1 MSLSRAGSGDD
12 MIQADLIV
20 EGAAELLS
28 VAGHVSR
35 PRRGAEM
42 RELGILRR
50 GSLAAR
56 RGKIV
61 WIGPTADLLTAI
73 RPLAF
78 CKVIDAYGKT
88 VMPGLVDPHTHL
100 VFAGSREN
108 EFAMRIQG
116 KTYQEIAAAGGGIN
130 STVAATRTAGTADL
144 KAGARRTLD
153 AMLAL
158 GTTTVEAKSGYG
170 LDLVNEIKMLEV
182 IRALDEAGPITLVPT
197 FMGAHEIPPEF
208 RQNPEAYVDL
218 VITRMIPM
226 VAARKLARFCDVFC
240 ETGVFSVGQTE
251 RIFRAAQ
258 AVGLELRV
266 HADELTDLGGAALA
280 ARMKARTADHLL
292 YTNDDGIRAMAE
304 AGVIAVLLP
313 GTAYFLHMQRY
324 ARARDMIAG
333 GVPVALA
340 TDFNPGS
347 CMTESLPLIMNLAC
361 TQMRMLPAEAIT
373 AATINAAWA
382 IGEQDC
388 VGSLEVGKQ
397 ADVVV
402 LDAPTHEHLCYH
414 FGVNLVDTVVKN
426 GKVVVES
433 GQRLS

>member
-1 MSLSRAGSGDD
+1 
-12 MIQADLIV
+12 MIQADLII
-20 EGAAELLS
+20 EGAAELLTLTG
-28 VAGHVSR
+28 VGTR
-35 PRRGAEM
+35 PRLGEEMRDLGVLRRGA
-42 RELGILRR
+42 
-50 GSLAAR
+50 LAAR

-61 WIGPTADLLTAI
+61 WIGPTADLLTAVH
-73 RPLAF
+73 PLAF
-78 CKVIDAYGKT
+78 CKTIDARGKT

-116 KTYQEIAAAGGGIN
+116 RTYQEIAAAGGGIN
-130 STVAATRTAGTADL
+130 ATVAATRAASKADL
-144 KAGARRTLD
+144 KTGARGSLD
-153 AMLAL
+153 TMLTL
-158 GTTTVEAKSGYG
+158 GTTTVETKSGYG
-170 LDLVNEIKMLEV
+170 LDVVNEIKMLEV
-182 IRALDEAGPITLVPT
+182 IRELDEGGPMTVVPT
-197 FMGAHEIPPEF
+197 FMGAHEVPPEF

-226 VAARKLARFCDVFC
+226 VASRKLARFCDVFC
-240 ETGVFSVGQTE
+240 EKGVFSVQQAE

-266 HADELTDLGGAALA
+266 HADELSDLGGAAMA
-280 ARMKARTADHLL
+280 ARLKARTADHLL
-292 YTNDDGIRAMAE
+292 YANDDGIRAMAE

-313 GTAYFLHMQRY
+313 GTAYFLHLQRY
-324 ARARDMIAG
+324 ARARDMMAA

-347 CMTESLPLIMNLAC
+347 CMTESLPLILNLAC

-388 VGSLEVGKQ
+388 VGSLDVGKH
-397 ADVVV
+397 ADVLV
-402 LDAPTHEHLCYH
+402 LNAQNHEHLCYH
-414 FGVNLVDTVVKN
+414 FGVNLVDTVVKS
-426 GKVVVES
+426 GKVVVEG
-433 GQRLS
+433 GQRLT

>member
-1 MSLSRAGSGDD
+1 

-20 EGAAELLS
+20 EGAAELLTLQGNS
-28 VAGHVSR
+28 SR
-35 PRRGAEM
+35 PRRGEEM
-42 RELGILRR
+42 GNLGIIRQ
-50 GSLAAR
+50 GALAAR

-61 WIGPTADLLTAI
+61 WMGPTADLLTSV
-73 RPLAF
+73 RPMAF
-78 CKVIDAYGKT
+78 SKLIDAYGKI
-88 VMPGLVDPHTHL
+88 VMPGLVDSHTHL
-100 VFAGSREN
+100 VFAGTREN

-130 STVAATRTAGTADL
+130 ATVAATRKVSKAEL
-144 KAGARRTLD
+144 KVEARKSLD
-153 AMLAL
+153 RMLAL

-170 LDLVNEIKMLEV
+170 LELETEWKMLEV
-182 IRALDEAGPITLVPT
+182 VRDLNEEGPMTVIPT

-218 VITRMIPM
+218 VITRMLPE

-240 ETGVFSVGQTE
+240 ETGVFSVEQSE
-251 RIFRAAQ
+251 RILGAAKGL
-258 AVGLELRV
+258 GLEPRV
-266 HADELTDLGGAALA
+266 HADELSDLNGAAMA
-280 ARMKARTADHLL
+280 ARTNARTADHLL
-292 YTNDDGIRAMAE
+292 CTSDGGIRQMAG

-324 ARARDMIAG
+324 ARARDMIAA

-347 CMTESLPLIMNLAC
+347 CMTESLPLILNLAC

-382 IGEQDC
+382 IGEEDC
-388 VGSLEVGKQ
+388 AGSLEVGKQ
-397 ADVVV
+397 ADILV
-402 LDAPTHEHLCYH
+402 LDVPNHEHLCYH
-414 FGVNLVDTVVKN
+414 FGVNLVETVVKN
-426 GKVVVES
+426 GKVVVEG
-433 GQRLS
+433 GQRIR

>member
-1 MSLSRAGSGDD
+1 
-12 MIQADLIV
+12 MIQADLII
-20 EGAAELLS
+20 EGAAELLTLTG
-28 VAGHVSR
+28 AGNR
-35 PRRGAEM
+35 PRRGEEM
-42 RELGILRR
+42 GDLGIIQR
-50 GSLAAR
+50 GALAAR

-61 WIGPTADLLTAI
+61 WVGPTADLLTAV
-73 RPLAF
+73 RPMAF
-78 CKVIDAYGKT
+78 CKLIDAYGKT

-116 KTYQEIAAAGGGIN
+116 KTYLEIAAAGGGIN
-130 STVAATRTAGTADL
+130 ATVAATRQAS
-144 KAGARRTLD
+144 KAELTFGARRSLNR
-153 AMLAL
+153 MLPL

-170 LDLVNEIKMLEV
+170 LDLETEIKMLEV
-182 IRALDEAGPITLVPT
+182 IQGLNQDDPITVVPT

-208 RQNPEAYVDL
+208 RQDPEAYVDL
-218 VITRMIPM
+218 VITRMIPA
-226 VAARKLARFCDVFC
+226 VAERKLARFCDVFC
-240 ETGVFSVGQTE
+240 ETGVFSVAQTE

-258 AVGLELRV
+258 AAGMETRV
-266 HADELTDLGGAALA
+266 HADELTDLGGAAMA

-292 YTNDDGIRAMAE
+292 YANDDGIRAMAQ

-324 ARARDMIAG
+324 ARARDMIAA

-347 CMTESLPLIMNLAC
+347 CMTESMPLIMNMAC

-382 IGEQDC
+382 IGEQDRI
-388 VGSLEVGKQ
+388 GTLEVGKQ
-397 ADVVV
+397 ADLLV
-402 LDAPTHEHLCYH
+402 LDAPNHAHLCYH
-414 FGVNLVDTVVKN
+414 FGVNLVERVVKD
-426 GKVVVES
+426 GKVVAEN
-433 GQRLS
+433 GQRIR

>member
-1 MSLSRAGSGDD
+1 

-20 EGAAELLS
+20 EGAAELLT
-28 VAGHVSR
+28 VAGNASG
-35 PRRGAEM
+35 PRRGTEM
-42 RELGILRR
+42 RDLGILRR

-61 WIGPTADLLTAI
+61 WIGPTGDLLTAI

-108 EFAMRIQG
+108 EFALRIQG
-116 KTYQEIAAAGGGIN
+116 KTYQEIAAGGGGIN
-130 STVAATRTAGTADL
+130 ATVAATRAASKADL
-144 KAGARRTLD
+144 TSSARRTLD
-153 AMLAL
+153 TMLAL

-182 IRALDEAGPITLVPT
+182 IRALEETGPMTLVPT
-197 FMGAHEIPPEF
+197 FMGAHEVPPEF

-226 VAARKLARFCDVFC
+226 VASRKLARFCDVFC
-240 ETGVFSVGQTE
+240 ETDVFSVAQTE
-251 RIFRAAQ
+251 RILQAAQ

-292 YTNDDGIRAMAE
+292 FANDDGVRAMAE

-324 ARARDMIAG
+324 ARARDMIEAG
-333 GVPVALA
+333 VAVALA

-382 IGEQDC
+382 LGEQDC

-397 ADVVV
+397 ADVLV

-414 FGVNLVDTVVKN
+414 FGVNLVDTVIKN
-426 GKVVVES
+426 GKVVAEA
-433 GQRLS
+433 GQRLN

>member
-1 MSLSRAGSGDD
+1 
-12 MIQADLIV
+12 MIQADLII
-20 EGAAELLS
+20 EGAAELLTL
-28 VAGHVSR
+28 AGPANG
-35 PRRGAEM
+35 PRRGPEM
-42 RELGILRR
+42 RDLGILRR
-50 GSLAAR
+50 GALAAR

-61 WIGPTADLLTAI
+61 WVGPTADLLTAV

-78 CKVIDAYGKT
+78 CKLIDAAGKT

-108 EFAMRIQG
+108 EFALRIQG
-116 KTYQEIAAAGGGIN
+116 KTYQEIAAAGGGIHA
-130 STVAATRTAGTADL
+130 TVAATRAASKADL
-144 KAGARRTLD
+144 KAAARRALD
-153 AMLAL
+153 TMLTL

-170 LDLVNEIKMLEV
+170 LDVVGEIKMLEV
-182 IRALDEAGPITLVPT
+182 IRELEEDGPATVVPT
-197 FMGAHEIPPEF
+197 FMGAHEVPPEF

-226 VAARKLARFCDVFC
+226 VASRQLARFCDVFC
-240 ETGVFSVGQTE
+240 ETGVFSVQQTE

-266 HADELTDLGGAALA
+266 HADELTDLGGAAMA
-280 ARMKARTADHLL
+280 ARMSARTADHLL
-292 YTNDDGIRAMAE
+292 FASDDGIRAMAD

-324 ARARDMIAG
+324 ARARDMIAA

-347 CMTESLPLIMNLAC
+347 CMTESLPLILSLAC

-373 AATINAAWA
+373 AATLNAAWA

-388 VGSLEVGKQ
+388 VGSLQVGRQ
-397 ADVVV
+397 ADIIV
-402 LDAPTHEHLCYH
+402 LDAPNHEHLCYH
-414 FGVNLVDTVVKN
+414 FGVNLVETVVKN
-426 GKVVVES
+426 GKVVVEG
-433 GQRLS
+433 GQRLH